1 MIFEAVAAVSAACKA
16 LEMAAGA
23 AQNIESLGSY
33 IGKLGAAEFDLQRA
47 KNSKTLNETEAMKIV
62 MAEETLRQSRENIK
76 EVFLMTNRM
85 DLWTDMMTK
94 MAEARKNRQ
103 AFVKAEAARKA
114 KFAKQLKQIT
124 LIAVICLFLV
134 PAVVGSF
141 IAWLTSNR

>member
-1 MIFEAVAAVSAACKA
+1 VSAACKA

-23 AQNIESLGSY
+23 AQNIEALGAY

-47 KNSKTLNETEAMKIV
+47 KNSKTLSEAEAMKIV

-103 AFVKAEAARKA
+103 AFIKAEVARKK
-114 KFAKQLKQIT
+114 KFRKELKQYAMIF
-124 LIAVICLFLV
+124 LVVVALV
-134 PAVVGSF
+134 PATIGGLL
-141 IAWLTSNR
+141 AWLTNR

>member
-23 AQNIESLGSY
+23 AQNIEALGGY

-47 KNSKTLNETEAMKIV
+47 KNSKTLNEAEAMKIV
-62 MAEETLRQSRENIK
+62 MAEETLRQSKENIK

-85 DLWTDMMTK
+85 DLWTDMMLK

-103 AFVKAEAARKA
+103 AFLKAEAARKK
-114 KFAKQLKQIT
+114 KFKKQLTQYA
-124 LIAVICLFLV
+124 LIFAVVIVLV
-134 PAVVGSF
+134 PATLVGLLT
-141 IAWLTSNR
+141 WLTNR

>member
-1 MIFEAVAAVSAACKA
+1 MILEAVAAVSAACKA

-23 AQNIESLGSY
+23 AQNIEALGGY

-47 KNSKTLNETEAMKIV
+47 KNSKNLSEAEAMKIV

-103 AFVKAEAARKA
+103 AFIKAEIARKK
-114 KFAKQLKQIT
+114 KFRKELGQYAMIFVV
-124 LIAVICLFLV
+124 VIVLV
-134 PAVVGSF
+134 PATIGGLL
-141 IAWLTSNR
+141 AWLTNR

>member
-1 MIFEAVAAVSAACKA
+1 MILEAVAAVTAACKA

-23 AQNIESLGSY
+23 ASSIESLGSV
-33 IGKLGAAEFDLQRA
+33 IARLGSSEYDLQRA
-47 KNSKTLNETEAMKIV
+47 KNSKNLSEAEAMQVV

-103 AFVKAEAARKA
+103 AFIKSEAAKKKKFRKELRQYA
-114 KFAKQLKQIT
+114 LIFAV
-124 LIAVICLFLV
+124 VIVLV
-134 PAVVGSF
+134 PAAIGGLLV
-141 IAWLTSNR
+141 WLTNR

>member
-1 MIFEAVAAVSAACKA
+1 MILEAVAAVSAACKA

-23 AQNIESLGSY
+23 AQNIEALGAY
-33 IGKLGAAEFDLQRA
+33 IGKLGASEFDLQRA
-47 KNSKTLNETEAMKIV
+47 KNSKTLSEAEAMKIV

-103 AFVKAEAARKA
+103 AFIKAEAARKK
-114 KFAKQLKQIT
+114 KFRKELRQYAMIFLVVV
-124 LIAVICLFLV
+124 ALV
-134 PAVVGSF
+134 PATIGGLL
-141 IAWLTSNR
+141 AWLTNR

>member
-1 MIFEAVAAVSAACKA
+1 MILEAVAAVSAACKA

-23 AQNIESLGSY
+23 AQNIEALGAY
-33 IGKLGAAEFDLQRA
+33 IGKLGASEFDLQRA
-47 KNSKTLNETEAMKIV
+47 KNSKNLSEAEAMQIV

-103 AFVKAEAARKA
+103 AFIKAEVARKK
-114 KFAKQLKQIT
+114 KFRKELKQYAMIF
-124 LIAVICLFLV
+124 LVVVALV
-134 PAVVGSF
+134 PATIGGLL
-141 IAWLTSNR
+141 AWLTNR

>member
-1 MIFEAVAAVSAACKA
+1 MILEAVAAVSAACKA

-23 AQNIESLGSY
+23 AQNIESLGAY
-33 IGKLGAAEFDLQRA
+33 IGKLGATEFDLQRA
-47 KNSKTLNETEAMKIV
+47 KNSKNLSEAEAMQIV

-103 AFVKAEAARKA
+103 AFIKAEAARKK
-114 KFAKQLKQIT
+114 KFRKELRQYAMIFLVVV
-124 LIAVICLFLV
+124 ALV
-134 PAVVGSF
+134 PATIGGLL
-141 IAWLTSNR
+141 AWLTNK

>member
-1 MIFEAVAAVSAACKA
+1 MIVEAVAAVSAACKA

-23 AQNIESLGSY
+23 AQNIEALGGY

-47 KNSKTLNETEAMKIV
+47 KNSKTLNEAEAMKIV

-85 DLWTDMMTK
+85 DLWADMMSK

-103 AFVKAEAARKA
+103 AFIKAEAARKK
-114 KFAKQLKQIT
+114 KFKKQLTQYV
-124 LIAVICLFLV
+124 LIFAVVIVLV
-134 PAVVGSF
+134 PATIGGLL
-141 IAWLTSNR
+141 AWLTNR

>member
-1 MIFEAVAAVSAACKA
+1 MSAACKA

-23 AQNIESLGSY
+23 AQNIEALGAY

-47 KNSKTLNETEAMKIV
+47 KNSKTLSEAEAMKIV

-103 AFVKAEAARKA
+103 AFIKAEIAKKKKFRKEMGQYA
-114 KFAKQLKQIT
+114 MIFVV
-124 LIAVICLFLV
+124 VIVLV
-134 PAVVGSF
+134 PATIGGL
-141 IAWLTSNR
+141 IAWLTNR